1 LNSELEQLLQKAE
14 EKLRVAALLI
24 KEDAPSD
31 AASRAY
37 YAAFHAV
44 TALHL
49 SRGNAYSSHGQVIG
63 RFNKDFV
70 KTGVFPDTFTRILT
84 RLFED
89 RQSADYDVADTLSQE
104 DAERDV
110 ADSREIVNKI
120 RSYLAEGSAP

>member
-1 LNSELEQLLQKAE
+1 LNHQLEQLLQKAE
-14 EKLRVAALLI
+14 EKLRVAELLL

-49 SRGNAYSSHGQVIG
+49 SRGNAYTSHGQVIG

-70 KTGVFPDTFTRILT
+70 KTGILPGTFTRILT

-89 RQSADYDVADTLSQE
+89 RQSGDYDVADALSQE

-110 ADSREIVNKI
+110 ADAREIVYVI
-120 RSYLAEGSAP
+120 RSYLAEDSTP